1 MKSIDLSGME
11 SLNDSEEEL
20 AEYELG
26 EIVSVDKGSG
36 IIAAVLTGEFGWPGN
51 PDDVDEDSDY
61 VTGTEEDE
69 IKMQASEDEPLYV
82 VALEEGGS
90 VLAESDEI
98 STDASLDSD
107 SARIESWE
115 DMGEDAE
122 SAELADIYSQCE
134 NPSNRTEWQHE
145 RARMVRERN
154 SEAIARYVEGAGGS
168 VDELS
173 QRSAE
178 ELLNI
183 PGVDDPGV
191 GFDSDPNGWDRT
203 SYLDAWAT
211 VGGMWRTC
219 YARMIRHFGPNMAK
233 RWCAAL
239 KDEILQTEEWR
250 GDF

>member
-1 MKSIDLSGME
+1 MKKVDLSKME
-11 SLNDSEEEL
+11 TVNDSEEQL

-26 EIVSVDKGSG
+26 EIVSVDTGSG
-36 IIAAVLTGEFGWPGN
+36 IVAAVLTGEFGWPSD
-51 PDDVDEDSDY
+51 PDEVEEDTDY

-69 IKMQASEDEPLYV
+69 INMQASEDEPLYV
-82 VALEEGGS
+82 IALEQGGS
-90 VLAESDEI
+90 VLAETSEI

-115 DMGEDAE
+115 DMGDEAA
-122 SAELADIYSQCE
+122 SAELASIYSECS
-134 NPSNRTEWQHE
+134 NPSNRTEWRRE
-145 RARMVRERN
+145 KARLVREHN
-154 SEAIARYVEGAGGS
+154 AETLANYVEGNDAS
-168 VDELS
+168 LDELS
-173 QRSAE
+173 QRSPE

-219 YARMIRHFGPNMAK
+219 YPRMIRHFGPNMAK

-239 KDEILQTEEWR
+239 KDEILGTEEWR

>member
-1 MKSIDLSGME
+1 MP
-11 SLNDSEEEL
+11 
-20 AEYELG
+20 ATAA
-26 EIVSVDKGSG
+26 
-36 IIAAVLTGEFGWPGN
+36 IA
-51 PDDVDEDSDY
+51 
-61 VTGTEEDE
+61 GTEEDE
-69 IKMQASEDEPLYV
+69 INMQASEEEPLYSI
-82 VALEEGGS
+82 ALEEGGS

-115 DMGEDAE
+115 DMGEDAT
-122 SAELADIYSQCE
+122 SAELADIYSQCK

-154 SEAIARYVEGAGGS
+154 SEALEKYVEGTDSS

-219 YARMIRHFGPNMAK
+219 YPRMIRHFGPNMAK

-239 KDEILQTEEWR
+239 KDEILGTEEWR

>member
-1 MKSIDLSGME
+1 MRKVDLSGME
-11 SLNDSEEEL
+11 PLNKSEEQL

-26 EIVSVDKGSG
+26 EIVSIDEGNG
-36 IIAAVLTGEFGWPGN
+36 IIAAVLTGEFGWPAD
-51 PDDVDEDSDY
+51 PDEVEEDTDY

-69 IKMQASEDEPLYV
+69 VKMQASEDEPLYV
-82 VALEEGGS
+82 IALESGGS
-90 VLAESDEI
+90 VLAESEEI
-98 STDASLDSD
+98 SEDASLDTD

-115 DMGEDAE
+115 DMGDDAA
-122 SAELADIYSQCE
+122 SAELADIYTECE
-134 NPSNRTEWQHE
+134 DPSNRTEWDTV
-145 RARMVRERN
+145 RARLVRERN
-154 SEAIARYVEGAGGS
+154 SEVLARYVERGDGS

-219 YARMIRHFGPNMAK
+219 YPRMIRHFGPNMAK

-239 KDEILQTEEWR
+239 KDEVLQTEEWR